1 MQAENFKAARACRDD
16 LGRRAHSRAGDKLA
30 QIDRWRDG
38 QRYRVET
45 GDTERLVN
53 QPVHPWEQETTQL
66 GRALA
71 LVTLDVSAMPS
82 EKWAHRFVISLRP
95 VVEDCVLLFYGAKFA
110 ALMELPEKPNHS
122 VPMVEQLPA
131 RYVPVF
137 TKGCID
143 AALRS
148 VPVRLQGAAD
158 REDGRQELYRVVFI
172 AFTAEPLRQRRLVF
186 GAFNCRVAEGQA

>member
-1 MQAENFKAARACRDD
+1 MPAAKTPAEADKLPGSAHDSAPKAARE
-16 LGRRAHSRAGDKLA
+16 RRES
-30 QIDRWRDG
+30 
-38 QRYRVET
+38 
-45 GDTERLVN
+45 ERLITD
-53 QPVHPWEQETTQL
+53 WEQETTQL

-71 LVTLDVSAMPS
+71 LMTLDVSAMPS
-82 EKWAHRFVISLRP
+82 EKWAHRFIISLCP

-110 ALMELPEKPNHS
+110 ALMELPAKPDHS

-158 REDGRQELYRVVFI
+158 REDGRQELYRVAFI
-172 AFTAEPLRQRRLVF
+172 AFTAEPLRQRRLAF
-186 GAFNCRVAEGQA
+186 GAFNCRVAEGCGGSGFLDSGIS

>member
-1 MQAENFKAARACRDD
+1 MPAAKTPAEADKLPGSPHDSAPKAARE
-16 LGRRAHSRAGDKLA
+16 RRES
-30 QIDRWRDG
+30 
-38 QRYRVET
+38 
-45 GDTERLVN
+45 ERLITD
-53 QPVHPWEQETTQL
+53 WEQETTQL

-71 LVTLDVSAMPS
+71 LMTLDVSAMPS
-82 EKWAHRFVISLRP
+82 EKWAHRFIISLRP

-110 ALMELPEKPNHS
+110 ALMDLPAKPDHS
-122 VPMVEQLPA
+122 IPMVEQLPA

-158 REDGRQELYRVVFI
+158 REDGRQELYRVAFI
-172 AFTAEPLRQRRLVF
+172 AFTAEPLRQRRLAF
-186 GAFNCRVAEGQA
+186 GAFNCRVAEGQAYQRTRGRPK

>member
-1 MQAENFKAARACRDD
+1 MPAAKTPAEADKLPGSPHDSTPKAARE
-16 LGRRAHSRAGDKLA
+16 RRES
-30 QIDRWRDG
+30 
-38 QRYRVET
+38 
-45 GDTERLVN
+45 ERLITD
-53 QPVHPWEQETTQL
+53 WEQETTQL

-71 LVTLDVSAMPS
+71 LMTLDVSAMPS
-82 EKWAHRFVISLRP
+82 EKWAHRFIISLRP

-110 ALMELPEKPNHS
+110 ALMELPAKPDHS

-158 REDGRQELYRVVFI
+158 REDGRQELYRVAFI
-172 AFTAEPLRQRRLVF
+172 AFTTEPLRQRRLAF
-186 GAFNCRVAEGQA
+186 GAFNCRVAAGLPAHSWSAEIAIIGPR